1 MNGPSL
7 STKHRLPNCDAKL
20 RADEVSSPN
29 RRILSTMRPV
39 PRRGLSRDEAA
50 MYVGVSA
57 GKFDEM
63 VGDGRMPRPVKID
76 RRNIWD
82 IRSLDLAFDELSA
95 ESPSQLNS
103 WKGV

>member
-7 STKHRLPNCDAKL
+7 STRPQLPNRYANEL
-20 RADEVSSPN
+20 RADGSLN
-29 RRILSTMRPV
+29 RRTLSIMRPV

-63 VGDGRMPRPVKID
+63 VGDGRMPGPVKID

-103 WKGV
+103 WEGV

>member
-7 STKHRLPNCDAKL
+7 STRRQLPNRYASEL
-20 RADEVSSPN
+20 RADGSPN
-29 RRILSTMRPV
+29 RRMLSTMRPV

-63 VGDGRMPRPVKID
+63 VGDGRMPGPVKID

-103 WKGV
+103 WEGV

>member
-7 STKHRLPNCDAKL
+7 STRPQSPNRYANEL
-20 RADEVSSPN
+20 RADGSLN
-29 RRILSTMRPV
+29 RRMLSIMRPV

-63 VGDGRMPRPVKID
+63 VGDGRMPGPVKID

-103 WKGV
+103 WEGV

>member
-7 STKHRLPNCDAKL
+7 STRPQLPNRYANEL
-20 RADEVSSPN
+20 PADGSLN
-29 RRILSTMRPV
+29 RRMLSIMRPV

-57 GKFDEM
+57 GKFDEL
-63 VGDGRMPRPVKID
+63 VGDGRMPGPVKID

-103 WKGV
+103 WEGV